1 MILYDLSRC
10 FFGSPAFVFQLNIVA
25 SHSSAAEVLLY
36 NALLSKAKI
45 SEYKLM
51 GALSFQHYAEML
63 RANVAIRYA
72 DEVIA
77 TQQAML

>member
-1 MILYDLSRC
+1 M
-10 FFGSPAFVFQLNIVA
+10 
-25 SHSSAAEVLLY
+25 
-36 NALLSKAKI
+36 SKAKI